1 MDSPTYKPIP
11 NGTYSEISAYY
22 HEDFENGYTVTIQ
35 HIEEHLGFR
44 RRWITQ
50 EFSKHV
56 KYIRLNFI
64 ATQALEKYPEEKWR
78 YLYRAKKLYQKQSYL
93 HFLLDNTL
101 LIHHDGVGEKVDKI
115 PKKMTTRQ
123 ETMQHYQIGDTLF
136 YKVIK
141 LYQVPKYLILNCPR
155 YDAQEIQAVFADF
168 FKRKPNI
175 TG

>member
-1 MDSPTYKPIP
+1 MDSNMYKPIP

-22 HEDFENGYTVTIQ
+22 HEDFANGYTVTIQ
-35 HIEEHLGFR
+35 DIEEHLGFR

-50 EFSKHV
+50 EFSKSV

-78 YLYRAKKLYQKQSYL
+78 YLYRAKKLYQKQSYFR
-93 HFLLDNTL
+93 FLLDNTL
-101 LIHHDGVGEKVDKI
+101 LLNSDGVGEKVDKI

-123 ETMQHYQIGDTLF
+123 ETMQRYQINDSTF

-141 LYQVPKYLILNCPR
+141 LYQVNKYLMFNCPR
-155 YDAQEIQAVFADF
+155 YELQEIHTVFSDF
-168 FKRKPNI
+168 LKP
-175 TG
+175 